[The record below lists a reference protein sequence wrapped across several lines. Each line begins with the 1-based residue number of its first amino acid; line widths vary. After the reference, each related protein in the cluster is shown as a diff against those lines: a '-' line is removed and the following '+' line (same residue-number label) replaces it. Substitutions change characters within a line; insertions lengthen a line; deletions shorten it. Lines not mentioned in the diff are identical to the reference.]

1 MPETRWR
8 VTLDNRA
15 SRNAVKLTR
24 DLKELAQALRDVK
37 AAGAGLDLGGLGGL
51 GGAGGGG
58 RRSGGGRGGSGSG
71 GSGGS
76 GRGLDRV
83 RKAHRDSIRDVGRAQ
98 KDQGR
103 ESDRQWRSALR
114 SQREQVRLFR
124 QRDRNA
130 GRSARDEG
138 RARAVRERRE
148 ASERREMLG
157 AGLGG
162 TARVLTGIVA
172 ATMAAAAVITG
183 IIASVG
189 ALVLRLSEAVLEMIA
204 FREAS
209 IATLGLMSEG
219 RTAQERQQIGRQEFQ
234 WARGFARETPLDVRD
249 VINLRTQAA
258 TSGFRGNQA
267 RDVVMAA
274 ADVGASNSTNP
285 MAAQRFTTAIGQ
297 IRGKGTLQTQELNQ
311 LAEAGVGRDSIY
323 SQIARQRGITGTQ
336 AQINTRVMA
345 LIERRQVKSDEGV
358 RAVLDAVRERSGG
371 ELGGTARAQGGTLLG
386 TLSNVRG
393 ALADFVLGVENIEHL
408 PGIEALKKMLNQLVD
423 VMTGTGPVAVR
434 LQETFASI
442 VNEAAQFVGEI
453 GGKEGIAGIIGR
465 AVDAFEVW
473 APIIRE
479 VMEAFGSS
487 FWTTIVSELTPLV
500 QVFGAVGQDREG
512 TVAFAR
518 EFGKSLAVILA
529 FGIRTTIA
537 LGALIPLLVMVA
549 EKVLAI
555 VEALVSLRSVLAGGA
570 GMLAGGPLAVLS
582 PILLGGSA
590 MSGIREQF
598 AAIGADVP
606 EGMRDGI
613 EANRDGVLASL
624 STLNADMQGTTR
636 ADLQIHSP
644 SRLFAELGAQV
655 PAGMAEG
662 IDGGAMDVQRSMAG
676 MVAPAGLGDFGGAS
690 AGLGGVT
697 FGSVTFQIMVPPGTD
712 PSREMAERAFEHF
725 ASMMERASLAG
736 GP

>member
-1 MPETRWR
+1 MRTETRWR

-37 AAGAGLDLGGLGGL
+37 AAGAGLDLGGLGG
-51 GGAGGGG
+51 AGGGG

-83 RKAHRDSIRDVGRAQ
+83 RKAHRDTIRDVGRAQ

-297 IRGKGTLQTQELNQ
+297 IRGKGTFQTQELNQ

-371 ELGGTARAQGGTLLG
+371 ELGGTARAQGNTLLG

-393 ALADFVLGVENIEHL
+393 ALADFVLGVENIENL
-408 PGIEALKKMLNQLVD
+408 PGISALKKMLNQVVD
-423 VMTGTGPVAVR
+423 VLTGTGPTAQR
-434 LQETFASI
+434 LQAIFAEI
-442 VNEAAQFVGEI
+442 VNDSALMLGNI
-453 GGKEGIAGIIGR
+453 GGKDGVAGIIND
-465 AVDAFEVW
+465 AADAFAVW
-473 APIIRE
+473 GPVVRK
-479 VMEAFGSS
+479 VVEAFTSS
-487 FWTTIVSELTPLV
+487 GWQTFAAEMGPTL
-500 QVFGAVGQDREG
+500 QVIGGATGGDAVRMASQLGRSLGYLFAVGVHVTGSLVALAGALVVVTEQLLRFHEAALEDPGLLEDVFDDLPATFREIGRQIPLGMREG
-512 TVAFAR
+512 
-518 EFGKSLAVILA
+518 LAEER
-529 FGIRTTIA
+529 G
-537 LGALIPLLVMVA
+537 GLLD
-549 EKVLAI
+549 E
-555 VEALVSLRSVLAGGA
+555 
-570 GMLAGGPLAVLS
+570 
-582 PILLGGSA
+582 
-590 MSGIREQF
+590 
-598 AAIGADVP
+598 
-606 EGMRDGI
+606 MR
-613 EANRDGVLASL
+613 A
-624 STLNADMQGTTR
+624 LNAEMAGTTR
-636 ADLQIHSP
+636 TDLQIHSP
-644 SRLFAELGAQV
+644 SKLFAELGAQV
-655 PAGMAEG
+655 PAGMAQG
-662 IDGGAMDVQRSMAG
+662 IDGGAMDVQRSMSS
-676 MVAPAGLGDFGGAS
+676 MVAPAGLGEFGGAG
-690 AGLGGVT
+690 AGFGGVNVT
-697 FGSVTFQIMVPPGTD
+697 VAPGAIVMHAGRGEGAEDFG
-712 PSREMAERAFEHF
+712 RRAAEAMFEHL
-725 ASMMERASLAG
+725 ADRMERASLAG
-736 GP
+736 GA